1 MSKIVFQLGNN
12 PELSRAEIDAV
23 FNYDPKEGILTKNF
37 YEINIPKQVLRSKFR
52 ELGGSVRA
60 FERKFEGETFGEVV
74 EAVRQDITKN
84 AIEGKKMRIG
94 TFFFP
99 DFITRK
105 FSDFAKKIK
114 LHTKENNISL
124 RIVNRGSQNLDSNAV
139 LKEKLLEFGHTEYGI
154 IQQQKKWWLLK
165 TLEIQEVTGFVQ
177 RDMKK
182 PVRDMQVGMM
192 PPKMARMMIN
202 IARNEEGEL
211 PSKVY
216 DPFCGTGTVL
226 LEAMDMGIKI
236 SGSDLSMKMV
246 EATEKNTTWLFN
258 QQNKEDLV
266 LAAQREKFSG
276 EKGKHDR
283 PLFINDIFKKD
294 ASKEFSDD
302 DARRVRGGVVVG
314 EGFLGKIMHKP
325 ITEDQFWELK
335 DELFPLYRKFLF
347 ALSQIKTKKIVFGF
361 PFWRGKDQKFSF
373 SKKLCE
379 FLEKMGYT
387 SNHITSYLREGQV
400 VGREIIVFTNK

>member
-23 FNYDPKEGILTKNF
+23 FNYDPKEGVLYKNF
-37 YEINIPKQVLRSKFR
+37 YEINIPKQVLRTKFH

-74 EAVRQDITKN
+74 EAVRQDVTKN
-84 AIEGKKMRIG
+84 YTEGKKMRIG

-114 LHTKENNISL
+114 LHTKENSISL

-139 LKEKLLEFGHTEYGI
+139 LKEKLLQEGHTEYGI

-165 TLEIQEVTGFVQ
+165 TLEIQDVTGFVK
-177 RDMKK
+177 RDMSK
-182 PVRDMQVGMM
+182 PVRDMKVGMM

-202 IARNEEGEL
+202 IVRNEEGEL

-226 LEAMDMGIKI
+226 LEAMDMGLKKAEHDLLEIYPKGILNNLLHDNNII
-236 SGSDLSMKMV
+236 S
-246 EATEKNTTWLFN
+246 
-258 QQNKEDLV
+258 
-266 LAAQREKFSG
+266 
-276 EKGKHDR
+276 
-283 PLFINDIFKKD
+283 P
-294 ASKEFSDD
+294 
-302 DARRVRGGVVVG
+302 
-314 EGFLGKIMHKP
+314 
-325 ITEDQFWELK
+325 
-335 DELFPLYRKFLF
+335 
-347 ALSQIKTKKIVFGF
+347 
-361 PFWRGKDQKFSF
+361 
-373 SKKLCE
+373 
-379 FLEKMGYT
+379 
-387 SNHITSYLREGQV
+387 
-400 VGREIIVFTNK
+400 